1 MRIGVLGVLAAG
13 FALAACAIQRAQV
26 ADQARQTMIG
36 LTKEQLL
43 ACAGPPANQAAVGQ
57 TEVWSYNSG
66 NGRSDVVVTG
76 NQFIATANASQR
88 FCTVNVA
95 MTNGR
100 VSGVNYTG
108 PTGGLLTQG
117 EQCAFAVQS
126 CTHQ

>member
-1 MRIGVLGVLAAG
+1 
-13 FALAACAIQRAQV
+13 
-26 ADQARQTMIG
+26 MIG

-66 NGRSDVVVTG
+66 NGQSDVVVTG

-100 VSGVNYTG
+100 VSSVNYTG
-108 PTGGLLTQG
+108 PTGGGKIVDLMSASPPQADILLQNNIG
-117 EQCAFAVQS
+117 R
-126 CTHQ
+126 